1 MLSLLQIRS
10 FKLQPFQLCLL
21 VNFAIRW
28 CWRHTLM
35 MHWKVLNIA
44 RVDLTFVVNRQL
56 IEPPKLVSLT
66 IRARSCR
73 TAVSAAIARR
83 DAIAV
88 W

>member
-10 FKLQPFQLCLL
+10 FKLQTFQLCLL
-21 VNFAIRW
+21 LHFAIRW
-28 CWRHTLM
+28 YWRHTLV
-35 MHWKVLNIA
+35 MHWNVLHTA
-44 RVDLTFVVNRQL
+44 RVDLTLVVNWQL
-56 IEPPKLVSLT
+56 IKPPKLISLT
-66 IRARSCR
+66 IRDRSCP